1 MNKKLCMLLIF
12 SKLKVPKLLIDS
24 YAQPICNIRKISEH
38 MQASVR

>member
-1 MNKKLCMLLIF
+1 MLLIF
-12 SKLKVPKLLIDS
+12 SKLKVPKLLIDKYR